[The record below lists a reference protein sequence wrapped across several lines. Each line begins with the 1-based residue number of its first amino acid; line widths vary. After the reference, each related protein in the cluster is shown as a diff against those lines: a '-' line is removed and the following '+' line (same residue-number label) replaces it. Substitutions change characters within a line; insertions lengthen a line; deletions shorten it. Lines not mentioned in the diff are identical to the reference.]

1 MLVTLL
7 STYALPLGMTTEDGQ
22 TSHTLYVEFE
32 LSSVADVEC
41 PLEAFGEEEVTRVT
55 QQSLG
60 DDCHVDTTLGT
71 DDDETEI
78 VHSTAT
84 MGEDCHCPVFLEF
97 DSIPEIIE
105 VKEEHVV
112 VRTHLADRTQL
123 AALVDELKAVTGRL
137 ALRRL
142 VRTDATEADQPRQTS
157 LDLSELTE
165 TERATAAKAVA
176 RGYYRTPRETTIGEL
191 ATEAGISDSA
201 MSQRLSAVES
211 KLALAAF
218 ADTVG

>member
-1 MLVTLL
+1 
-7 STYALPLGMTTEDGQ
+7 MTTEDGQ

-41 PLEAFGEEEVTRVT
+41 PLEAFGKEVTRVT

-71 DDDETEI
+71 DEETEI

-105 VKEEHVV
+105 VEDDHVV

-123 AALVDELKAVTGRL
+123 AALVEELKDVTGRL

-142 VRTDATEADQPRQTS
+142 VRTDATEGDHPRQAS

-176 RGYYRTPRETTIGEL
+176 RGYYRTPRETTVGEL

-218 ADTVG
+218 SSTVG